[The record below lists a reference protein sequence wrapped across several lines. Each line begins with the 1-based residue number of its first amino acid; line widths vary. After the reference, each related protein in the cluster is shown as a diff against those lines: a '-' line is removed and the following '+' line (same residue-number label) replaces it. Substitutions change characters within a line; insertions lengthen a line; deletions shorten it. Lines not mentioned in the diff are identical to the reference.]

1 MNKNYIVSEEQLQ
14 RIIENIEP
22 SKTAVKNICD
32 SEKFCK
38 AQGKIT
44 FGQLRAIVD
53 SATKKR
59 LFKHVGEGGIKATIR
74 ILPWFVPQLFLP
86 GMIAASVRAINKIL
100 APSLTETEN
109 YKTFWGKAILKSF
122 KVAEGEINLSD
133 PLSKIF
139 FISDGLLTMMDD
151 KYKVKFAKHI
161 ANLAANKPNDEEVP
175 DYFVE
180 NELRK
185 WVNDKFLLNP
195 PIPPKISDSDDDD
208 SIDWEKD
215 DEEIK
220 EDKSAKKQ
228 FRKDLQT
235 DPDFIKFKKDSVDFG
250 VPNVSVKDDFIKK
263 RRYTRVGKNDDL
275 FEQEEETKDET
286 SITPDFFKNVYNP
299 DDKSIVGAYTI
310 YDETDKMVELLN
322 VKETLTQ
329 KGIYM
334 DGAEPYNIKIHKVK
348 LPKSQI
354 EILGPVEGKEG
365 FQYIK
370 IPYWLF
376 KKQSDDLSV
385 KRYPK
390 LKRITFNQFQYKDNE
405 FLKSM
410 SDPKIIEHLVS
421 SNPDEGLTKT
431 WTHSVS
437 RRYNPEG

>member
-1 MNKNYIVSEEQLQ
+1 MNKNYIVNENQLQ
-14 RIIENIEP
+14 KILEQIVP

-44 FGQLRAIVD
+44 FGQLRALVD

-59 LFKHVGEGGIKATIR
+59 IFKHVGEGGIKATIR
-74 ILPWFVPQLFLP
+74 VLPWFVPQLFLP
-86 GMIAASVRAINKIL
+86 GMVAASVRAINKIL

-133 PLSKIF
+133 PLTKIF
-139 FISDGLLTMMDD
+139 FISDGLMTMMDD
-151 KYKVKFAKHI
+151 KYKVKFAKYI
-161 ANLAANKPNDEEVP
+161 ADLAAEKPNDEEVP

-195 PIPPKISDSDDDD
+195 PIPPKISDTTDD
-208 SIDWEKD
+208 SF
-215 DEEIK
+215 DELDNENI
-220 EDKSAKKQ
+220 
-228 FRKDLQT
+228 
-235 DPDFIKFKKDSVDFG
+235 
-250 VPNVSVKDDFIKK
+250 N
-263 RRYTRVGKNDDL
+263 
-275 FEQEEETKDET
+275 EQEEEKSNEDTT
-286 SITPDFFKNVYNP
+286 ITPDFYKNVYNP
-299 DDKSIVGAYTI
+299 EDKSIVGAYTI
-310 YDETDKMVELLN
+310 YDETDKMIELLN
-322 VKETLTQ
+322 VKETLTG
-329 KGIYM
+329 KGFYM
-334 DGAEPYNIKIHKVK
+334 DGADPYNIKIHKVK

-376 KKQSDDLSV
+376 KKQSDDLTV

-390 LKRITFNQFQYKDNE
+390 LKRITFNQFQYKDNN

-410 SDPKIIEHLVS
+410 SDPKIINHLVA
-421 SNPDEGLTKT
+421 SNPDDGTTKT

-437 RRYNPEG
+437 RRYKPEE